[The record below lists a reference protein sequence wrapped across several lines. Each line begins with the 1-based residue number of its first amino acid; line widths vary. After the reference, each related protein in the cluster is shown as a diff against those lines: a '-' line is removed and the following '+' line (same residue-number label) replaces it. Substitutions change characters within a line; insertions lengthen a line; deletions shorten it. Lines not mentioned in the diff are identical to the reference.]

1 MPANARLTRLIHN
14 HTMRAIMPAT
24 MRQNKH
30 KGRNNPRAILYRRV
44 LPFDYRQILRI
55 VTHYALKKGARSNP
69 LRIGETKKPARAG

>member
-1 MPANARLTRLIHN
+1 MRANARLTRLIHI
-14 HTMRAIMPAT
+14 HTMRATIPAP

-69 LRIGETKKPARAG
+69 LEIGEMKKPARTG